1 LADVFDAFVSMR
13 SGTRLEPDPEDLLL
27 ATVNVFHRAAAKVQ

>member
-13 SGTRLEPDPEDLLL
+13 SDTRLEPDLEDLLL
-27 ATVNVFHRAAAKVQ
+27 STVNVFHRAATQVQ